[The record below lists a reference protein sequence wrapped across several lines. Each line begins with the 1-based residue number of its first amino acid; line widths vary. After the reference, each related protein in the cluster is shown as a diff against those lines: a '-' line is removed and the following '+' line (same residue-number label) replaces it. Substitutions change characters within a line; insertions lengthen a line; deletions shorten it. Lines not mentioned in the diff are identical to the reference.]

1 MRLIVVSGLS
11 GSGKSVALD
20 MLEDLDFYCVDNI
33 PAGLLPGFI
42 AYTVRTSE
50 TPYRQT
56 AVGLDARNR
65 PEDLAEV
72 PRLVLSLRKSG
83 IGCEVLFLRADNETL
98 LKRFSETRRRHPLTR
113 AGMGLQ
119 EALEQER
126 RLLAPLNNAA
136 DLTIDTSRL
145 SVHELRELIRE
156 RIVEKSHAGPSLLFQ
171 SFAYRHGVPD
181 DADFVF
187 DARALPNPYWEPS
200 LRDLTGRDEAVG
212 KFLGQEEDVGRF
224 FYDVRDFI
232 ERWLPSL
239 VRSNRSYLTVAVGC
253 TGGQH
258 RSVYLAERLAAH
270 FSDST
275 RGQALVRHRD
285 LESRRHE

>member
-1 MRLIVVSGLS
+1 MRLVIVSGLS
-11 GSGKSVALD
+11 GSGKSVALA
-20 MLEDLDFYCVDNI
+20 MLEDLDYYCVDNI

-50 TPYRQT
+50 LAYRLT
-56 AVGLDARNR
+56 GVGVDARNR
-65 PEDLAEV
+65 PEDLVDV
-72 PRLVLSLRKSG
+72 PRLVAELRRSG
-83 IGCEVLFLRADNETL
+83 IGCEVVFLRADNDTL
-98 LKRFSETRRRHPLTR
+98 LERFSETRRRHPLSRT
-113 AGMGLQ
+113 GIGLQ
-119 EALEQER
+119 EALDQER
-126 RLLAPLNNAA
+126 RLLAPLAGAA

-145 SVHELRELIRE
+145 SVHDLRELIRARVVE
-156 RIVEKSHAGPSLLFQ
+156 RKANAPSLLFQ

-187 DARALPNPYWEPS
+187 DARALPNPYWQPA
-200 LRDLTGRDEAVG
+200 LRELTGRDEAIADFMGSHEEAVR
-212 KFLGQEEDVGRF
+212 FLEDVTGF
-224 FYDVRDFI
+224 L

-270 FSDST
+270 FDG
-275 RGQALVRHRD
+275 RYGHALIRHRD
-285 LESRRHE
+285 LASRRHE

>member
-50 TPYRQT
+50 TAYRQT
-56 AVGLDARNR
+56 AVGLDVRNR

-72 PRLVLSLRKSG
+72 PNLLDSLRKSG
-83 IGCEVLFLRADNETL
+83 ITCEMLFLRADNETL

-113 AGMGLQ
+113 SGVGLI
-119 EALEQER
+119 EALDQEQ
-126 RLLAPLNNAA
+126 RLLAPLANAA
-136 DLTIDTSRL
+136 GLTVDTSRL

-156 RIVEKSHAGPSLLFQ
+156 RVVDRRNAGPSLLFQ

-187 DARALPNPYWEPS
+187 DARALPNPYWDPT
-200 LRDLTGRDEAVG
+200 LRELTGRDEAVQN
-212 KFLGQEEDVGRF
+212 FLDAEPDVARF
-224 FYDVRDFI
+224 CDDIRGFV

-270 FSDST
+270 FRRT
-275 RGQALVRHRD
+275 EGIALVRHRD
-285 LESRRHE
+285 LASRRHE

>member
-11 GSGKSVALD
+11 GSGKSVALN

-50 TPYRQT
+50 TAYRQT
-56 AVGLDARNR
+56 AVGLDVRNR
-65 PEDLAEV
+65 PEDLVEV
-72 PRLVLSLRKSG
+72 PQLITSLRKSG
-83 IGCEVLFLRADNETL
+83 IGCEMLFLRAEKEAL
-98 LKRFSETRRRHPLTR
+98 LKRFSETRRRHPLSRT
-113 AGMGLQ
+113 GMGLL
-119 EALEQER
+119 EALEQEE
-126 RLLAPLNNAA
+126 RLLAPLANAA
-136 DLTIDTSRL
+136 DLTVDTSRL
-145 SVHELRELIRE
+145 SVHELRELILE
-156 RIVEKSHAGPSLLFQ
+156 RVVERRPGGPSLLFQ

-187 DARALPNPYWEPS
+187 DARALPNPYWDPA
-200 LRDLTGRDEAVG
+200 LRDLTGRDEPVSQ
-212 KFLGQEEDVGRF
+212 FLDGEAEVTRF
-224 FYDVRDFI
+224 FDDIRGFV

-239 VRSNRSYLTVAVGC
+239 VRSNRSYLTFAIGC

-270 FSDST
+270 FRGT

-285 LESRRHE
+285 LTSRRHE

>member
-98 LKRFSETRRRHPLTR
+98 LKRFSETRRRHPLSR

-156 RIVEKSHAGPSLLFQ
+156 RVVEKIHAGPSLLFQ

-187 DARALPNPYWEPS
+187 DARALPNPYWEPT
-200 LRDLTGRDEAVG
+200 LRDLTGRDEAVA
-212 KFLGQEEDVGRF
+212 KFLGNEEEVGRF
-224 FYDVRDFI
+224 FSDIRDFI

-270 FSDST
+270 FSDGV